1 MVSQATM
8 TTAAELA
15 ELAELLAEEI
25 GDARRRESTTYSRA
39 TGERADR
46 IVLFGAG
53 GLGRRTLAGL
63 REVGVEPFAF
73 ADNRAELWGETV
85 DGLRVMS
92 PGGAA
97 EEHGTTAAFVVTI
110 WGANKPHR
118 LEHTVAQLVD
128 LGCEVVVPVS
138 WLQWRH
144 ADHLLPH
151 YAQDLPSRLLAQ
163 AADVRRA
170 FTLLSDELSRREFVD
185 QVRWRLTGDPG
196 GLGHPVAGPQYLV
209 DDVARPIPNE
219 VIVDCGAYD
228 GDTLMSWLHH
238 RGPTFGRYIALEPD
252 PNSREQLEALVNG
265 LPDEVRSRVV
275 VRPEAVASVPGTA
288 TFAAT
293 GTASSSVGVAGDGIT
308 VELARIDDILG
319 DLGGPAPTFLK
330 MDIEGAELD
339 ALSGAARTITDD
351 GPMLALCVY
360 HRQDHLWRVPL
371 AVAAMRPDHQLFLRP
386 HNEEG
391 WDLVLYAVPPWRA
404 LG

>member
-1 MVSQATM
+1 MVSGTSHATM
-8 TTAAELA
+8 TPAAELGD
-15 ELAELLAEEI
+15 LLAEEV
-25 GDARRRESTTYSRA
+25 GDACRREATTYNQA

-63 REVGVEPFAF
+63 RAMGIEPLAF
-73 ADNRAELWGETV
+73 ADNRAELWGKTV

-92 PGGAA
+92 PGDAS
-97 EEHGTTAAFVVTI
+97 EEHGTTTAFVVTI
-110 WGANKPHR
+110 WGANQPHR
-118 LEHTVAQLVD
+118 LEHTVAQLD
-128 LGCEVVVPVS
+128 ELGCDVVVPVS

-144 ADHLLPH
+144 ADQLLPH
-151 YAQDLPSRLLAQ
+151 YAQDLPSRLLTQ

-170 FTLLSDELSRREFVD
+170 FGLMADEFSRQEFVD
-185 QVRWRLTGDPG
+185 QVRWRLTGDPS
-196 GLGHPVAGPQYLV
+196 GLRHPVAGPQYLA
-209 DDVARPIPNE
+209 DDVARTIPHE
-219 VIVDCGAYD
+219 VILDCGAYD
-228 GDTLMSWLHH
+228 GDTLASWLEH

-252 PNSREQLEALVNG
+252 PNSREQLEALANG
-265 LPDEVRSRVV
+265 LPEEVRTRVV
-275 VRPEAVASVPGTA
+275 VLAQAAAAAPGTT

-293 GTASSSVGVAGDGIT
+293 GTASSSIGEGGIT
-308 VELARIDDILG
+308 VELARIDDIVAE
-319 DLGGPAPTFLK
+319 LGGPPLTFLK

-339 ALSGAARTITDD
+339 ALSGATATITDN

-371 AVAAMRPDHQLFLRP
+371 AVAAMRPDHHFFLRP

-404 LG
+404 RR